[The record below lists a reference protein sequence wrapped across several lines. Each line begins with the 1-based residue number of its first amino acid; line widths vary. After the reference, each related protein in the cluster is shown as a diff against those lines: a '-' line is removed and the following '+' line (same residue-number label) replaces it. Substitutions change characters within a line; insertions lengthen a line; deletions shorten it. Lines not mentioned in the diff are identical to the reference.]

1 MRLNVP
7 PPAVF
12 PAPDTLPVRGI
23 DGARAVQP
31 VNNEAPGNRE
41 PPAPLPV
48 AQTYRRAPGETG
60 FMEQRAMM
68 ARRGGERRRQQLAV
82 MLDTRS
88 GEDRRRQSRR
98 EQDEVP
104 RSVNIKA

>member
-1 MRLNVP
+1 MRLNVSP
-7 PPAVF
+7 LAIF

-23 DGARAVQP
+23 DGVRVVQP

-41 PPAPLPV
+41 APAPRPV
-48 AQTYRRAPGETG
+48 PQTYRRAPGETG

-68 ARRGGERRRQQLAV
+68 ARRGVERRRQQLAV

-88 GEDRRRQSRR
+88 GEDRRKQSRR
-98 EQDEVP
+98 EQDEP
-104 RSVNIKA
+104 PASVNIKA